1 MVDALAH
8 ILTTSRT
15 SLKFAI
21 PCNDINILI
30 PELVGLGRYMLALHK
45 RSQNTLFLL
54 ICMVD
59 TVTFFVFLSISRG
72 MAQLIHDTLTGQCMQ
87 PFLI

>member
-1 MVDALAH
+1 MVDAFAH

-45 RSQNTLFLL
+45 SSQNTFFLL
-54 ICMVD
+54 ICMVG
-59 TVTFFVFLSISRG
+59 TVTFFVFLSISIG
-72 MAQLIHDTLTGQCMQ
+72 EAHLIHDTSKGQFMQ
-87 PFLI
+87 PLLI